1 MVPGLLEQ
9 EEMRKRIRPA
19 ARGILILCVLC
30 VPRVTSAYGVLSHE
44 AIVDTAWDASIAPLL
59 RTKFHP
65 SDAALT
71 EARAFAYGGCLIQD
85 LGYYPFS
92 SRTFGDLTHYVRS
105 GDFITSLLNEAS
117 DVNEYAFALGAL
129 AHYAADNTGHP
140 IGVNRAVPL
149 IYPKLRKKYGS
160 VVTYEDNR
168 TAHLK
173 TEFGFDVVQV
183 ARGAYLP
190 PSYHSFIG
198 FQIASDVLERA
209 FLATYGLQ
217 LKHVFSNF
225 DMAIGTFRYT
235 VSTMIPQMTKV
246 AWQTKE
252 KDIKQ
257 QMPTVSREQFLFT
270 VPRSKFEQEW
280 GTTYERPGIR
290 SKILAVVLRVIPK
303 VGPFSSLAFK
313 LPTPEAERVYLESFA
328 KTASRYRGYLAA
340 LSKDGSLSLPNL
352 NFDTGEA
359 VRPGEYRLADET
371 QKRLMEKIRQHAQ
384 R

>member
-1 MVPGLLEQ
+1 MVPGLLER
-9 EEMRKRIRPA
+9 EEMRNRIRLA

-44 AIVDTAWDASIAPLL
+44 AIVDTAWESSIAPLL
-59 RTKFHP
+59 RAKFHA

-92 SRTFGDLTHYVRS
+92 SRTFGNLTHYVRS
-105 GDFITSLLNEAS
+105 GDFVTSLLNEAS

-160 VVTYEDNR
+160 VVTYEDSR
-168 TAHLK
+168 SAHLK
-173 TEFGFDVVQV
+173 TEFGLDVVQI
-183 ARGAYLP
+183 ARGNYLP
-190 PSYHSFIG
+190 TSYHSFIG
-198 FQIASDVLERA
+198 FQIAKDVLERA

-217 LKHVFSNF
+217 LKDVFANF

-235 VSTMIPQMTKV
+235 ISTMIPQMTKV

-252 KDIKQ
+252 NEIRE
-257 QMPTVSREQFLFT
+257 QMPAVSREQFLFAI
-270 VPRSKFEQEW
+270 PRSKFEQEW
-280 GTTYERPGIR
+280 GTMYERPGIR

-313 LPTPEAERVYLESFA
+313 LPTPEAERIYLDSFD
-328 KTASRYRGYLAA
+328 KTAARYRGYLAA
-340 LSKDGSLSLPNL
+340 LSKNASLSLQNL

-371 QKRLMEKIRQHAQ
+371 QKRLMEKVRQQARQ
-384 R
+384 

>member
-1 MVPGLLEQ
+1 
-9 EEMRKRIRPA
+9 MRNPIRPA
-19 ARGILILCVLC
+19 ARCILILCVLC

-44 AIVDTAWDASIAPLL
+44 AIVDTVWGSSIVPLL
-59 RTKFHP
+59 RAKFHP
-65 SDAALT
+65 SDAAL
-71 EARAFAYGGCLIQD
+71 EDARAFAYGGCLIQD

-105 GDFITSLLNEAS
+105 GDFVTSLLKEATN
-117 DVNEYAFALGAL
+117 VNEYAFALGAL

-149 IYPKLRKKYGS
+149 IYPKLRKKYGN
-160 VVTYEDNR
+160 VVTYEDDR

-173 TEFGFDVVQV
+173 TEFGFDVVQI

-190 PSYHSFIG
+190 TSYHSFIG
-198 FQIASDVLERA
+198 FQIAKDVLERA

-217 LKHVFSNF
+217 IKDVFANF
-225 DMAIGTFRYT
+225 DVSIGTFRYA

-246 AWQTKE
+246 AWKTKE

-257 QMPTVSREQFLFT
+257 LMPAVSRQQFLFA
-270 VPRSKFEQEW
+270 VPRSRYEQEW
-280 GTTYERPGIR
+280 GKTYERPGIR

-303 VGPFSSLAFK
+303 VGPFSSLAFA
-313 LPTPEAERVYLESFA
+313 LPTPEAERVFLDSFD
-328 KTASRYRGYLAA
+328 KTAVRYRGYLAT
-340 LSKDGSLSLPNL
+340 LSKGGTLSLPNL

-359 VRPGEYRLADET
+359 VRPGEYRLADEAYKQLT
-371 QKRLMEKIRQHAQ
+371 ERVRQHAQ

>member
-1 MVPGLLEQ
+1 MVPGLLAQ
-9 EEMRKRIRPA
+9 QQMRHSLRLA
-19 ARGILILCVLC
+19 ARCILIFCVLC

-44 AIVDTAWDASIAPLL
+44 AIVDTAWASSIVPLL
-59 RTKFHP
+59 RAKFHP
-65 SDAALT
+65 SDAELE

-105 GDFITSLLNEAS
+105 GDFVTSLLNEAS

-140 IGVNRAVPL
+140 LGVNRAVPL
-149 IYPKLRKKYGS
+149 IYPKLRKKYGN
-160 VVTYEDNR
+160 VVTYEDDR
-168 TAHLK
+168 VAHLK

-190 PSYHSFIG
+190 TSYHSFIG
-198 FQIASDVLERA
+198 FQVAKGVLERA

-217 LKHVFSNF
+217 IKDVFGNF
-225 DMAIGTFRYT
+225 DMAVGTFRYA
-235 VSTMIPQMTKV
+235 VGTMIPQMTKV
-246 AWQTKE
+246 AWKTKE
-252 KDIKQ
+252 KDIRQ
-257 QMPTVSREQFLFT
+257 MMPTVKREQFLFA
-270 VPRSKFEQEW
+270 VPRSKYEQEW
-280 GTTYERPGIR
+280 GKTYERPGIR

-313 LPTPEAERVYLESFA
+313 LPTPEAERVYFDSFD
-328 KTASRYRGYLAA
+328 KTAARYRGYLAA
-340 LSKDGSLSLPNL
+340 LSKSGTLSLPNL
-352 NFDTGEA
+352 NFDTGET
-359 VRPGEYRLADET
+359 VRPGEYRLAD
-371 QKRLMEKIRQHAQ
+371 QALKQLMDRVRQHAQ